1 MFRNETKASCE
12 ISEQTVKLDII
23 KRGWQ
28 VIDAPPECPFDL
40 LVDMGLDENGFRKIE
55 TIQVKSLTSPTWTK
69 SRSGSESDIVSKS
82 GKIRN
87 THSYYDEGINW
98 LAVPITGAVSYWPR
112 HVYEYKS
119 PSQLKKITPSEFPNN
134 NGVILPLKEKDRD
147 LFSM

>member
-55 TIQVKSLTSPTWTK
+55 TIQVKSSNSGYWTK
-69 SRSGSESDIVSKS
+69 SRSGGESDIVGRS

-87 THSYYDEGINW
+87 THNYYDEGITS
-98 LAVPITGAVSYWPR
+98 LAVPINGAVSYWPR

-119 PSQLKKITPSEFPNN
+119 SSELKKITPTKFPNN
-134 NGVILPLKEKDRD
+134 DGVILSLKEKDRD